1 MVTKLDYNEK
11 LVQAARAVLLE
22 LVRVLGEYREGIA
35 LVGGW
40 VPGLLLPEY
49 ADEHVGSMDIDI
61 ALDHKLLE
69 EAGYETICRK
79 LESRGYRRSGEQP
92 FIFFRD
98 VPADD
103 QTITVEV
110 DLLAGEYEGTGRRHR
125 TQRVQD
131 TKARKAR
138 GCDLVFPM
146 AEEIKISG
154 TRPDGYRDTATI
166 KIAGIVP
173 FIIMKAM
180 AMADREKEKDPYDIY
195 FVLRHFPG
203 GPAELTKIFQPHL
216 KHGLVREGL
225 EKLAEKFASPDH
237 VGPNFVADFE
247 DVDDEEE
254 REMLKRDVFER
265 VDNLLKNLG
274 FSNNAANG
282 GMKKVAD
289 CGS

>member
-1 MVTKLDYNEK
+1 MVTRLDYNEQM
-11 LVQAARAVLLE
+11 VEAAHAVLLE
-22 LVRVLGEYREGIA
+22 LVHILGEYREGIA

-40 VPGLLLPEY
+40 VPGLLLPED
-49 ADEHVGSMDIDI
+49 ADKHVGSMDVDI

-69 EAGYETICRK
+69 EAGYETICQK
-79 LESRGYRRSGEQP
+79 LETRGYRRSEEQP

-98 VPADD
+98 VPVGDE
-103 QTITVEV
+103 TISVEV

-131 TKARKAR
+131 AKARKAR

-154 TRPDGYRDTATI
+154 TRPDGYQDTATI

-173 FIIMKAM
+173 FVIMKAM
-180 AMADREKEKDPYDIY
+180 AMADREREKDPYDIY

-203 GPAELTKIFQPHL
+203 GPDELIKLFQPHIEQ
-216 KHGLVREGL
+216 GLVREGL
-225 EKLAEKFASPDH
+225 DKMAEKFESPNH

-247 DVDDEEE
+247 GMEDGEE
-254 REMLKRDVFER
+254 REFLTRDVFER
-265 VDNLLKNLG
+265 VDHLLRGLG
-274 FSNNAANG
+274 
-282 GMKKVAD
+282 VR
-289 CGS
+289 